1 MSRRLKTTALLSSI
15 VAGLP
20 LITGLTTT
28 TAAPHHS
35 AAMTPLPA
43 SSQSD
48 DGVLSIAAARA
59 AVTSGTSAAFPLM
72 AGIVA
77 DAAQVAGRPLEL
89 AGVVA

>member
-1 MSRRLKTTALLSSI
+1 LKTTALLSRI

-20 LITGLTTT
+20 LIAGFTTT
-28 TAAPHHS
+28 TAASHHS
-35 AAMTPLPA
+35 AATPPLPA
-43 SSQSD
+43 SSQGD
-48 DGVLSIAAARA
+48 DEVLSIAAARA
-59 AVTSGTSAAFPLM
+59 AVTSGISAAFPLM

>member
-1 MSRRLKTTALLSSI
+1 MSRRLKTTALLSRV

-28 TAAPHHS
+28 TTASHRS
-35 AAMTPLPA
+35 AATPPLPA
-43 SSQSD
+43 SSQGD
-48 DGVLSIAAARA
+48 AGVLSIVAARA

-77 DAAQVAGRPLEL
+77 DAAQVAYLPLEL